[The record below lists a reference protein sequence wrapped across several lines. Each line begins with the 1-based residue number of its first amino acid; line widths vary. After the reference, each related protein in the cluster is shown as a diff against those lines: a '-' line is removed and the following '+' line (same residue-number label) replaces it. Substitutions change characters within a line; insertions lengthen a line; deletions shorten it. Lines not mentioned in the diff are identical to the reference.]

1 MIPVILSGGSGTR
14 LWPLSRKQKPKQFI
28 PLFNEHTLFE
38 NTLKRLKGI
47 EGIKPPIIVCNQDH
61 RFMVAEQLQELGIEG
76 ASIILE
82 PCARNTAPAIAAAA
96 FHAEKVDPDETLLV
110 LPADHQ
116 ISDENEFHRA
126 VATASNSANAGNL
139 VTFGIQPTKA
149 HTGYGYIKST
159 GEETEGTADV
169 EAFVEKPDEQTAK
182 TYLESGYYT
191 WNSGMFMF
199 KASVYLSEL
208 KSSNIDMY
216 TASEDALAK
225 SSVDLDFIRLDI
237 NAFASSPSDSIDYA
251 IMEKTSKA
259 RVVKL
264 DAGWNDV
271 GSWSSLWQ
279 VCKQQDNGN
288 VIIGD
293 VLLDNVSDSY
303 IHSENKLISVV
314 GLDQVIVVETADA
327 VLVAHKD
334 HSENV
339 KSITD
344 QLKSAD
350 REELNNHRKVFRPW
364 GYYDSIDMGDRF
376 QVKRI
381 VVYPGEK
388 LSVQMHHHRA
398 EHWIVVNGTASVTRG
413 EDVFLVSENESTYIP
428 IGTVHALEN
437 PGTIPLEMIEVQS
450 GSYLGEDDI
459 VRFEDRYGRS
469 DSK

>member
-459 VRFEDRYGRS
+459 VRIEDRYGRS
-469 DSK
+469 NQ

>member
-38 NTLKRLKGI
+38 NTLKRLQGLD
-47 EGIKPPIIVCNQDH
+47 GIKPPIIVCNQDH

-96 FHAEKVDPDETLLV
+96 FHAEKIDPNEILLV

-116 ISDENEFHRA
+116 ISHVGEFHNA
-126 VATASNSANAGNL
+126 IALAAASAQEGNL
-139 VTFGIQPTKA
+139 VTFGIKPTKA

-159 GEETEGTADV
+159 GEEFNSTADV
-169 EAFVEKPDEQTAK
+169 DKFVEKPDLATAE
-182 TYLESGYYT
+182 TYVQSGNYT

-199 KASVYLSEL
+199 NASTYLAEL
-208 KSSNIDMY
+208 KSSNEGIY
-216 TASEDALAK
+216 QAAEQALSK
-225 SSVDLDFIRLDI
+225 SSVDLDFIRLD
-237 NAFASSPSDSIDYA
+237 NDAFESSPSDSIDYA
-251 IMEKTSKA
+251 IMEKTSNAK
-259 RVVKL
+259 VIKL

-279 VCKQQDNGN
+279 VCDQAANDN
-288 VIIGD
+288 VIVGD

-303 IHSENKLISVV
+303 IHSENKLVSVV
-314 GLDQVIVVETADA
+314 GLDHVIVVETDDA

-344 QLKSAD
+344 QLKKANRD
-350 REELNNHRKVFRPW
+350 ELNNHRKVFRPW
-364 GYYDSIDMGDRF
+364 GYYDSIDMGKRF

-381 VVYPGEK
+381 VVNPGEK

-398 EHWIVVNGTASVTRG
+398 EHWIVVNGTASVTCG
-413 EDVFLVSENESTYIP
+413 EETFLVTENQSTYIP

-469 DSK
+469 D